1 MGETQDPGPADGEGP
16 ASRGGP
22 GALSRLLIELVHA
35 PAEELATAWQE
46 ALAPGEKVG
55 RYQVREEIGRG
66 GFGSVYEV
74 FDPELGR
81 VVALKALKPGRTR
94 RELGEDWIKKE
105 AEAVARL
112 DHPAIITIHDV
123 GTCPAGAYLVME
135 RLQGETLA
143 KRLAKGPLAPA
154 EALSVALEM
163 ARALAHAHSRGV
175 LHRDLKPANVF
186 LTGDGRVKLLD
197 FGLAHLL
204 GSPGSDGA
212 GTPAY
217 MAPEQARGEPV
228 DERSDVYAAG
238 LVLCEMLTG
247 ERPLV
252 PGAPPALPRAIPR
265 PFARAISAALAAY
278 PAGRPRDGA
287 AWLGLLQAAGEA
299 LERPRKRLRTGLF
312 GGAGLLFG
320 IALALFVWFGLF
332 RPDRSTVAVG
342 DFTNETGD
350 ADLDSVAGLVITKL
364 EQSKQL
370 KVLTRG
376 RLLDILG
383 QLGKGRVDRIDEP
396 LALAAGREA
405 NVRALL
411 VGTIRKLG
419 ASYVVDLRSIDPL
432 RDELLFTATDRASSK
447 EGIFDLVD
455 RLAALARKELG
466 VGGGTEAP
474 TQRQVA
480 SITTSNP
487 KAWELLSRSRQAWD
501 LVHWKEAVALSR
513 EALQVDPEFALAHYQ
528 LALLFLIR
536 DEGSDDESADARLQ
550 IEAAERVADR
560 LPEKERLGLRAMRAA
575 VDGRWEEAKRLQ
587 LQLAEA
593 HPLDKEA
600 LARAAELLFMM
611 GEFREATPW
620 AERSVALDPG
630 YRRGIYFW
638 SRSMLDSGRSEQ
650 VVPLNLRVATTFD
663 DKEIVAD
670 AAQGLL
676 AAGREAEAVAAFRRL
691 GTLAPGTWWSCWPHP
706 YYLGYLLYTGQL
718 TRAEAELRQAIAERG
733 PQAGKPDQCFAFLQ
747 GALVRPLLFQG
758 RLVEAS
764 AAEARFQLLRQQLG
778 EPGGKND
785 RGRRKERAV
794 ATGQLDLL
802 RAVVQEA
809 AATPVM
815 ENPES
820 ARDLLGTLAISG
832 DLAGAGRLAVEARA
846 RHGVMWKENRLARR
860 AVTGNTSIHV
870 LDWLTSVGQGDL
882 AAAEAGFREGA
893 RDEDVAERASGLA
906 LLAELAR
913 TRGDCAE
920 VVKHLEAVRALP
932 YYAEMVPF
940 SSRFAAPRLQ
950 TLALC
955 YERLGDTAR
964 ARQRNDELLRRWA
977 RADADLP
984 LLAEAKA
991 LQARLA
997 AR

>member
-1 MGETQDPGPADGEGP
+1 VGDRPDTSRLDGEGP
-16 ASRGGP
+16 ALTDAP
-22 GALSRLLIELVHA
+22 GLLSRLLIQLARA
-35 PAEELATAWQE
+35 PEDERGGAWQKTLE
-46 ALAPGEKVG
+46 AGEMVG
-55 RYQVREEIGRG
+55 RYQIGAEIGRG
-66 GFGSVYEV
+66 SFGAVYEAN
-74 FDPELGR
+74 DPELGR
-81 VVALKALKPGRTR
+81 TVALKALRPGRTH
-94 RELGEDWIKKE
+94 RELGEDWIRKE

-112 DHPAIITIHDV
+112 DHPAIVTIHDV

-135 RLQGETLA
+135 RLHGETLA
-143 KRLAKGPLAPA
+143 KRLEQGSMAPA
-154 EALSVALEM
+154 EALRVALEM
-163 ARALAHAHSRGV
+163 AQGLAHAHSRGV
-175 LHRDLKPANVF
+175 LHRDLKPANVL
-186 LTGDGRVKLLD
+186 LTTDGRVKLLD

-228 DERSDVYAAG
+228 DERADVYAAG

-247 ERPLV
+247 VRPLAPQV
-252 PGAPPALPRAIPR
+252 PPGLPRPI
-265 PFARAISAALAAY
+265 ARALGAALAADLV
-278 PAGRPRDGA
+278 GRPRDGT
-287 AWLGLLQAAGEA
+287 AWLGLLQRAGEA
-299 LERPRKRLRTGLF
+299 LERPRKALRTALF
-312 GGAGLLFG
+312 GGAGLLVG
-320 IALALFVWFGLF
+320 ILLALFVWFGLF

-376 RLLDILG
+376 RLLDLLV

-396 LALAAGREA
+396 LALEAGRA
-405 NVRALL
+405 ADVRALL

-419 ASYVVDLRSIDPL
+419 ASYVVELRSLDPL
-432 RDELLFTATDRASSK
+432 RDEHLFTATDQASSK

-455 RLAALARKELG
+455 RLAARARKELG

-474 TQRQVA
+474 SQRHVA

-501 LVHWKEAVALSR
+501 LVHWKEAVALSE

-536 DEGSDDESADARLQ
+536 DEGRDEESADARRH
-550 IEAAERVADR
+550 IEAAERVGDR
-560 LPEKERLGLRAMRAA
+560 LPEKQRLGLQAMRAA

-593 HPLDKEA
+593 YPLDKEA
-600 LARAAELLFMM
+600 LALAAERLFMM

-620 AERSVALDPG
+620 AERAVALDPG
-630 YRRGIYFW
+630 YKRAVYFW

-650 VVPLNLRVATTFD
+650 IIPLNLRVATTFYD
-663 DKEIVAD
+663 PPDVEN
-670 AAQGLL
+670 AAHGLL
-676 AAGREAEAVAAFRRL
+676 AAGRETEAIAAFRRL
-691 GTLAPGTWWSCWPHP
+691 DTLAPGFSPHRV
-706 YYLGYLLYTGQL
+706 YVNYLLYTGQL

-733 PQAGKPDQCFAFLQ
+733 WKAGKPDEHITFLQ
-747 GALVRPLLFQG
+747 GVLVRSLVLQG
-758 RLVEAS
+758 RLVEATT
-764 AAEARFQLLRQQLG
+764 AEARLQELRRQLG
-778 EPGGKND
+778 EPGAVKA
-785 RGRRKERAV
+785 RGTRMWRAI
-794 ATGQLDLL
+794 ATGQLDLV
-802 RAVVQEA
+802 RALVQEA
-809 AATPVM
+809 SATPAM
-815 ENPES
+815 KNPEV
-820 ARDLLGTLAISG
+820 ARELLGALAISG
-832 DLAGAGRLAVEARA
+832 DLAGAGRLAVEARS
-846 RHGVMWKENRLARR
+846 RHGTTWKEDRVARR
-860 AVTGNTSIHV
+860 AVTGNQSV
-870 LDWLTSVGQGDL
+870 ELLGWLTSLGQGDL
-882 AAAEAGFREGA
+882 AAAEAGFRAGA
-893 RDEDVAERASGLA
+893 RGEDVTDRATGLS

-913 TRGDCAE
+913 TRGDCTE
-920 VVKHLEAVRALP
+920 VVKHLEAVRTLP
-932 YYAEMVPF
+932 YYAEMVLF

-955 YERLGDTAR
+955 YEKLGETRKAR
-964 ARQRNDELLRRWA
+964 ERNDELLQRWA